1 MRGPI
6 DYLIVGFDGNKFTG
20 EILRELQTASDA
32 GIISVLALALVSKDE
47 NGVVTTV
54 ALDED
59 TLEITSSFN
68 LDDTLVSDDDVSEVG
83 ELLENN
89 TAAGL
94 LVVEQLWAKGLKQAI
109 VNAGGFLIAD
119 GRIHPEA
126 AEELSNEEEA

>member
-20 EILRELQTASDA
+20 EILKELQTASDA

-59 TLEITSSFN
+59 TLEVTSSFG
-68 LDDTLVSDDDVSEVG
+68 LDNTLVSDDDINEVG
-83 ELLENN
+83 DVLENN
-89 TAAGL
+89 TSAGL

>member
-59 TLEITSSFN
+59 TLDITSSFN

>member
-20 EILRELQTASDA
+20 EILRELQAASDA